1 MSQRNLPLISIII
14 PYYNCEKYIAETL
27 ASVEA
32 QTYPNIEVILVNDG
46 SSKAS
51 TAYIEALIQDKSY
64 IQYLYQ
70 ENKGL
75 SSARNVGG
83 KAAKGEFLLFLDADD
98 KIYPQYLTKTVETFN
113 SNPNYKVVYT
123 KAELFDAQSGEWLL
137 PVYTTFEK
145 LLQGNVIY
153 CTALHKRSDFIKLD
167 GFDENLM
174 AYEDWDYWI
183 RLLQDGGEVIRID
196 EILFSYRKR
205 IDNTSITNSLIQNP
219 KQNKIDWQKVCIKH
233 QELFIE
239 HNLSYMD
246 YMSILTQFESIKQIN
261 INLENNIELIKK
273 ENADIK
279 RIIDSQKTTIMHL
292 DEHNQVLL
300 TQQHDL
306 EKYRKFKKLW
316 IIRLFKIFN

>member
-1 MSQRNLPLISIII
+1 MSQPNLPLISIII

-196 EILFSYRKR
+196 EVLFSYRKR
-205 IDNTSITNSLIQNP
+205 NDGTSLTDNLKKNLTQNRG
-219 KQNKIDWQKVCIKH
+219 DWQKIYLKH
-233 QELFIE
+233 SDLYMQYELGFFDLIRNQKKKKNWQYWKRKI
-239 HNLSYMD
+239 HN
-246 YMSILTQFESIKQIN
+246 
-261 INLENNIELIKK
+261 
-273 ENADIK
+273 
-279 RIIDSQKTTIMHL
+279 
-292 DEHNQVLL
+292 
-300 TQQHDL
+300 
-306 EKYRKFKKLW
+306 
-316 IIRLFKIFN
+316 IFQ